1 MNTQALNTQTL
12 KTFFETLNQETT
24 LLAFAEIYARDVY
37 FKDPFNQT
45 HGVPAVYE
53 IFQEMY
59 AKLDAPRFE
68 VLECVAM
75 GQITYVKWRF
85 IFCFKGKSEEQGFE
99 GVSRMQYNDENKIS
113 AHIDYWDAAEQ
124 VYEKIPLLGSIIR
137 LIKRKIAK

>member
-1 MNTQALNTQTL
+1 MNTQTI

-59 AKLDAPRFE
+59 MTLDTPRFE
-68 VLECVAM
+68 ILECVDK
-75 GQITYVKWRF
+75 GQVAYVKWRF
-85 IFCFKGKSEEQGFE
+85 IFYFKGKSEEQGFE
-99 GVSRMQYNDENKIS
+99 GVSRLTVNAEDKIVS
-113 AHIDYWDAAEQ
+113 HIDYWDAAEQ
-124 VYEKIPLLGSIIR
+124 VYEKIPLIGSILR
-137 LIKRKIAK
+137 YLKRKIAKR